1 MRRILTRLRA
11 GVAAFLLA
19 GPLLGQLQEI
29 SRAYLS
35 YPTIYGQNSSIT
47 TCVLNEVAAND
58 VCAMVSHLPATGQV
72 TGVGWRTGTVSS
84 SQSLT
89 IRLETVDSGTG
100 QPTGTLYHA
109 NATATRASV
118 ASNTEYSEAFTAF
131 TATKGDLV
139 ALVFQFT
146 GTAGTLQ
153 VAYGANIAHYV
164 YWGYRITKDA
174 GTWGSKGSGSHWASI
189 TVDGVERPLCH
200 PGFADGYA
208 VTSTSYNSGST
219 QSEYGIRIESSAYTG
234 RVAAIYW
241 YTATA
246 CTAGSAYSGR
256 IYDSTGTEIGAT
268 AVYNCAETSAS
279 AIRVTMPLVTPVVIM
294 RGMQYD
300 VTMRA
305 ENSNNITAA
314 RMNFGSQARMAVM
327 AEYGDGIYQVTKGSG
342 GTPDRAYR
350 PPVLLLLD
358 AIYVGS
364 GGFVV
369 TQ

>member
-1 MRRILTRLRA
+1 MRRILT
-11 GVAAFLLA
+11 AFLLA

-35 YPTIYGQNSSIT
+35 YPTIYGQNSSII
-47 TCVLNEVAAND
+47 TCILNDVAAND
-58 VCAMVSHLPATGQV
+58 MCAMVFHMSATGNV
-72 TGVGWRTGTVSS
+72 TDVGWRTGTVTS

-100 QPTGTLYHA
+100 LPTGTLYHA
-109 NATATRASV
+109 NATATRASLV
-118 ASNTEYSEAFTAF
+118 ANTEYSETFTAF
-131 TATKGDLV
+131 GANKGDLV

-146 GTAGTLQ
+146 DTAGNLQ
-153 VAYGANIAHYV
+153 VVYGANLSHYI
-164 YWGYRITKDA
+164 YWGYGITKDA
-174 GTWGSKGSGSHWASI
+174 GAWGSKSARSHWASI
-189 TVDGVERPLCH
+189 TVDGVERPLGH
-200 PGFADGYA
+200 PGFADGYIT
-208 VTSTSYNSGST
+208 TSTNYNSGST
-219 QSEYGIRIESSAYTG
+219 QNEYGIRIASSAYTG
-234 RVAAIYW
+234 RAAAIYW
-241 YTATA
+241 YAATTCA
-246 CTAGSAYSGR
+246 AGSAYSGR

-279 AIRVTMPLVTPVVIM
+279 AARFTMPLLTPVVIV

-305 ENSNNITAA
+305 ENSSNITTA

-342 GTPDRAYR
+342 GTTDRAYR
-350 PPVLLLLD
+350 PAVLLLLD

>member
-1 MRRILTRLRA
+1 MRRILTRLPA
-11 GVAAFLLA
+11 GIAAFLLA

-35 YPTIYGQNSSIT
+35 YPTIYGQNSTLT
-47 TCVLNEVAAND
+47 TCTLNEVAAND
-58 VCAMVSHLPATGQV
+58 VCAMVFHMPGTGDV
-72 TGVGWRTGTVSS
+72 TGVGWRTGTVTS

-109 NATATRASV
+109 NATTTRAAVTS
-118 ASNTEYSEAFTAF
+118 ATEYSEAFTAF
-131 TATKGDLV
+131 GATKGDLV
-139 ALVFQFT
+139 VLVFQFT
-146 GTAGTLQ
+146 GTAGNLQ
-153 VAYGANIAHYV
+153 IAYGGNLSHYF

-174 GTWGSKGSGSHWASI
+174 GTWGSKSSGSHWASI
-189 TVDGVERPLCH
+189 TVGGVEYPLCH

-208 VTSTSYNSGST
+208 ATATNYNSGST
-219 QSEYGIRIESSAYTG
+219 QSEYGIRIGSSAYTG

-241 YTATA
+241 FGATA

-256 IYDSTGTEIGAT
+256 IYNSTGTEIGAT
-268 AVYNCAETSAS
+268 AVYNCAETAASAS
-279 AIRVTMPLVTPVVIM
+279 RFTMPLLTPVVIV

-327 AEYGDGIYQVTKGSG
+327 AEYGDGIYQATKGSG
-342 GTPDRAYR
+342 GTTDRANR
-350 PPVLLLLD
+350 PAVALLLD
-358 AIYVGS
+358 AIYAGS